1 MSHELYE
8 SRTVRYHIQL
18 NVSESQYMS
27 VGLDMSH
34 ELNES
39 CHTHFR
45 YEFIFVIELVFNIIF
60 TLEVFIKILS
70 WWSFRKVQRVCVCVC
85 VYVCVCVRERDC
97 ACVRAL
103 FARYDLCA
111 CVWVWVCVKDRL

>member
-97 ACVRAL
+97 AC
-103 FARYDLCA
+103 ARSFCKIRLVCM
-111 CVWVWVCVKDRL
+111 CVGVGVCKR